1 MPSKPRA
8 AAQRSVSSEPVL
20 SIGDLVR
27 SPGGDVAA
35 QLVLSAVASDFTLE
49 IMRRA
54 YRLFGGDLVLFLVF
68 SEIAHYNVARAIR
81 SLDIHDELT
90 ARLRR
95 RDVLGALERQR
106 VSPCNALSIS
116 EATGIPRETVRRK
129 VKELERRHMLRR
141 EGARNLTLTHTAI
154 EQLQASGL
162 NVISDFLATTKEIRL
177 LQEALGRRQE
187 G

>member
-1 MPSKPRA
+1 MASK
-8 AAQRSVSSEPVL
+8 RSPHPAL
-20 SIGDLVR
+20 PISIGDLVR
-27 SPGGDVAA
+27 SPRGDVAA

-54 YRLFGGDLVLFLVF
+54 YRLFDGDLVLFLVF

-81 SLDIHDELT
+81 SLDIHDELA

-95 RDVLGALERQR
+95 KDVLGSLQRQR

-116 EATGIPRETVRRK
+116 DATGIPRETVRRK
-129 VKELERRHMLRR
+129 VKELERRHMLHR
-141 EGARNLTLTHTAI
+141 EGARNLILTHAAI

-162 NVISDFLATTKEIRL
+162 NVIGDFLETAREIRL
-177 LQEALGRRQE
+177 LQEALARRQE

>member
-1 MPSKPRA
+1 MTT
-8 AAQRSVSSEPVL
+8 QRSPNSESTI

-27 SPGGDVAA
+27 SPRGDVAA
-35 QLVLSAVASDFTLE
+35 QLVLSAVASDFTLQ

-54 YRLFGGDLVLFLVF
+54 YRLFDGDLVLFLVF

-81 SLDIHDELT
+81 SLDIHDEVAT
-90 ARLRR
+90 KLRR
-95 RDVLGALERQR
+95 KDVLGSLERQR

-129 VKELERRHMLRR
+129 VKELERRRMLRR
-141 EGARNLTLTHTAI
+141 EGARNLTLSHAAI

-162 NVISDFLATTKEIRL
+162 NVISDFLETARDIRL
-177 LQEALGRRQE
+177 LQEALARRQE